1 LRVPALVKAK
11 KPNLFIGFFNH
22 ILFPSYEIFRTF
34 PKRKELLEGMLGADL
49 IGFHTYNYERH
60 FLSSVKRILSLEVN
74 FNKVTYN
81 NRIVKVDSFP
91 MGIDYKKF
99 KNAVLKH
106 DQQDQNNKYEIQN
119 KLDQHFE
126 KELGMKMVLSI
137 DKMDYTKGIPNRL
150 KAYDYFLRKYPE
162 FQGEIRFVMLAVT
175 PRSQVPQYQK
185 LKQETDEL
193 VGWINGEFF
202 TVSWTPIWYFYRTL
216 LFENIIDLHTSSEV
230 AFITPVRDG
239 MNLVAKEYIAT
250 RTKKDSVLVLSEMR
264 GASKELNNP
273 FDYEEIADT
282 LKRAL
287 EMPKAEQKERMK
299 ALQKRV
305 SRYSV
310 DKWASEF
317 INSLKQVHKV
327 YSLIQASKLK
337 PTHIENF
344 KKILK
349 YTKKR

>member
-1 LRVPALVKAK
+1 
-11 KPNLFIGFFNH
+11 
-22 ILFPSYEIFRTF
+22 
-34 PKRKELLEGMLGADL
+34 
-49 IGFHTYNYERH
+49 
-60 FLSSVKRILSLEVN
+60 
-74 FNKVTYN
+74 
-81 NRIVKVDSFP
+81 
-91 MGIDYKKF
+91 
-99 KNAVLKH
+99 
-106 DQQDQNNKYEIQN
+106 
-119 KLDQHFE
+119 LDQHLE
-126 KELGMKMVLSI
+126 KEAGMKMVLSI
-137 DKMDYTKGIPNRL
+137 DRMDYTKGIPNRL

-162 FQGEIRFVMLAVT
+162 FQEKIRLVMLAV
-175 PRSQVPQYQK
+175 PSRSQVPQYQK

-193 VGWINGEFF
+193 VGRINGEFS

-216 LFENIIDLHTSSEV
+216 PFENIIDLYTSSEV
-230 AFITPVRDG
+230 ALITPVRDG

-250 RTKKDSVLVLSEMR
+250 RTKEDGVLVLSEMT
-264 GASKELNNP
+264 GASKELNEALLINP
-273 FDYEEIADT
+273 FNYEEIADT

-337 PTHIENF
+337 TTDIENF
-344 KKILK
+344 KEILRSPKKKIMFLDYDGTLVNFTKNPQDAKTRFTAFPTLK
-349 YTKKR
+349 RTGKY

>member
-1 LRVPALVKAK
+1 
-11 KPNLFIGFFNH
+11 
-22 ILFPSYEIFRTF
+22 
-34 PKRKELLEGMLGADL
+34 
-49 IGFHTYNYERH
+49 
-60 FLSSVKRILSLEVN
+60 
-74 FNKVTYN
+74 
-81 NRIVKVDSFP
+81 
-91 MGIDYKKF
+91 
-99 KNAVLKH
+99 
-106 DQQDQNNKYEIQN
+106 
-119 KLDQHFE
+119 
-126 KELGMKMVLSI
+126 
-137 DKMDYTKGIPNRL
+137 
-150 KAYDYFLRKYPE
+150 LRKYPE
-162 FQGEIRFVMLAVT
+162 FQGEIRLVMLAVT

-193 VGWINGEFF
+193 VGWINGEFS
-202 TVSWTPIWYFYRTL
+202 TVSRTPIWYFYKTL